1 MGLGDPF
8 ERLGKLRCFA
18 IGGGVS
24 VMATALGLDAAEDV
38 GGSAALV
45 FIVAACHLAR
55 RHRLTGSHRI
65 KQLHRPFVQ
74 GDHWRSWIG
83 RLAQNVQHLL
93 HPLDLFLVQLRH
105 APHFFPA
112 TALAR
117 GSQIIGV
124 WSRGRPWRPAR
135 GAWLHGPS
143 ARWSTAND
151 LPEAGHTPS
160 PRSQPAAW
168 HQAAA
173 PVWAAGRRSARRLT
187 HAPNNASPLV
197 ALPAD
202 RCPPQPRC
210 PQASSPD
217 PATPK
222 SEFAANSA
230 RSLPAGRSAFAAA
243 SAAPRSSTL
252 TPETSAATACLLPHF
267 AFDQIPRPS
276 ASYPVILTR
285 RSKH

>member
-1 MGLGDPF
+1 MPCDWAWRECDGDRPWA
-8 ERLGKLRCFA
+8 RQCRRRSRCRSA
-18 IGGGVS
+18 GIHSRGVRP
-24 VMATALGLDAAEDV
+24 
-38 GGSAALV
+38 
-45 FIVAACHLAR
+45 CP
-55 RHRLTGSHRI
+55 RHRNTGSHRI

-93 HPLDLFLVQLRH
+93 HPLDVFLVQLRD

-117 GSQIIGV
+117 GSSTIGV
-124 WSRGRPWRPAR
+124 SSRARPWRPAR

-151 LPEAGHTPS
+151 LPGAGHTPS

-173 PVWAAGRRSARRLT
+173 PVWAAGRRSARLLT
-187 HAPNNASPLV
+187 LAPNSASLFV

-222 SEFAANSA
+222 SEFVASSA
-230 RSLPAGRSAFAAA
+230 RLLPAGRFSFA
-243 SAAPRSSTL
+243 SAPAVPRSSTS
-252 TPETSAATACLLPHF
+252 TPETSAATACLLPHS

-276 ASYPVILTR
+276 ASYPMIPTC